1 MLPCMP
7 ATVNELSELLCEQAS
22 RNASISLS
30 GNRSKHRMGGPV
42 LPSDINISTG
52 ALRRVLEYEPRDLTI
67 SVEAG
72 LPFSELQKLLA
83 VNGQMIALD
92 PPFVDRATIG
102 GVVASNSSG
111 PSRRAYGTARDLVI
125 GMTFVTLE
133 GKLVKSGGMVVK
145 NVAGLDMAKLMI
157 GSFGTLAAIASL
169 NFRLHSIPEATKTF
183 LYSFKDA
190 DSALAKRN
198 EILRSV
204 LQPLALDLLSP
215 AAAVRVARRGFVL
228 ALRAGGSEAVLKR
241 YERELGGA
249 EVLPAADDREFWR
262 TVQEFTPEFL
272 SRQPDGVVMR
282 ISTPLQGMPPLLKLI
297 ANPFICRAA
306 NGITHVYAS
315 SWAAASRLWKTV
327 SQLQLRAVIEFA
339 PGAIRE
345 SEELWRIPVDGPE
358 REAFVMMEKVKQMFD
373 PGRLLNRNRL
383 YGRI

>member
-241 YERELGGA
+241 YERELCGE

-345 SEELWRIPVDGPE
+345 SEELWRIPADGPE